1 MKVIFDLDGTL
12 ADISHRLHFIQ
23 QEKKDWDSF
32 FNACLLDKPII
43 QTVDVARALYEA
55 GFVIEIWSGRSD
67 RVRRETEEWLK
78 RNNVRF
84 HLMRMRSETDRRSD
98 VVLKESWLHSITPKV
113 MWPTLVFEDRSR
125 VVEMWRKNG
134 IRCFQVETG
143 DY

>member
-32 FNACLLDKPII
+32 FDACKDDKPII
-43 QTVDVARALYEA
+43 QTIDVARALYEA
-55 GFVIEIWSGRSD
+55 GFVIEIWSGRSM
-67 RVRRETEEWLK
+67 RVRRETEDWLK

-84 HLMRMRSETDRRSD
+84 HLMRLRSETDRRSD
-98 VVLKESWLHSITPKV
+98 VILKEDWLHSLIYRIS
-113 MWPTLVFEDRSR
+113 WPTLVFEDRTR

-134 IRCFQVETG
+134 VKCFQVDSG

>member
-1 MKVIFDLDGTL
+1 MKVVFDLDGTL

-23 QEKKDWDSF
+23 QKKKDWDSF

-134 IRCFQVETG
+134 IRCFQVEAG